1 MNRIT
6 KSDLDVAVSAYVSA
20 AETLGIRP
28 PHGHHIELRL
38 GSKTFGN
45 AYRLVWVSDSSGGYS
60 AASGITDSGFLGWTA
75 REAYTKLW
83 SVTDAFYAVA
93 YHQAEK
99 D

>member
-6 KSDLDVAVSAYVSA
+6 RSDLSVAVSAYVNA

-28 PHGHHIELRL
+28 PHGHHIEFRI
-38 GSKTFGN
+38 GSKTLEN
-45 AYRLVWVSDSSGGYS
+45 AYRLVWVSDSSGGHS
-60 AASGITDSGFLGWTA
+60 AAPGITDSGFLGWTA

-83 SVTDAFYAVA
+83 SVADAFHAVA